1 MKIEECKSK
10 IVHWDKNFGL
20 LIPEKMLKVAGFPLD
35 DDLLVTLE
43 QDTTGKT
50 RLIVTAPDEAIIH
63 LPIKE
68 NQHYQRSSDGKY

>member
-20 LIPEKMLKVAGFPLD
+20 LIPEKMLKAAGFLLV
-35 DDLLVTLE
+35 DDLLITLE
-43 QDTTGKT
+43 QDPTGKT
-50 RLIVTAPDEAIIH
+50 RLIVTVPDEALIH

-68 NQHYQRSSDGKY
+68 NQHYQRGSDDKY